1 MKKITMNACRGL
13 VCLSLACSMH
23 DCGDKIS
30 QEENQKNAHQATRQP
45 EADVTPKKVVMKVEN
60 AGRIF
65 KLTFVNNT
73 SQAVSTKDYSI
84 RARMTAA
91 KNLHNEDVALT
102 SRNEASDEQIQKIYY
117 QYTNPSGSITRTGI
131 CITNNNAQP
140 VPIHGLLDYD
150 ASLLEVHESLE
161 AELGI
166 SSSDSNIA
174 NATIQCELIDAQGAI
189 IDEKKLVYSADRTLT
204 SIEAHTIKLK
214 AHQASVVSDQATRQ
228 GTLQSIVLIQN
239 LAPQVI
245 DLAGIT
251 LKCSF
256 TVKDNLNFEGSATI
270 SSSPTYLVEQ
280 DIYCIP
286 IAISLNTTQ
295 VNQIQSCLADN
306 FNVTLTAVSKDGV
319 ALASVMRNGLTS
331 RGTFFINDNFDF

>member
-1 MKKITMNACRGL
+1 MNAYRGL
-13 VCLSLACSMH
+13 VLFSLAFSMH
-23 DCGDKIS
+23 ACGDKIS
-30 QEENQKNAHQATRQP
+30 QEANQKNAHQATRQP
-45 EADVTPKKVVMKVEN
+45 EADVTPKKVVMKVEKGS

-84 RARMTAA
+84 RARMTVA

-102 SRNEASDEQIQKIYY
+102 SRNEASGEQIQKIYY
-117 QYTNPSGSITRTGI
+117 QYTNPSGGITRTGI

-150 ASLLEVHESLE
+150 ASILEVHESLE

-189 IDEKKLVYSADRTLT
+189 IDEKELVYSADRTLT

-214 AHQASVVSDQATRQ
+214 AHQASLVSDQETRQ

-239 LAPQVI
+239 LAPKVI
-245 DLAGIT
+245 DLAGIA

-256 TVKDNLNFEGSATI
+256 TFKDNLNFEGSSKI
-270 SSSPTYLVEQ
+270 SSPTYLVEQ
-280 DIYCIP
+280 DIYCVP
-286 IAISLNTTQ
+286 IAISLNTTE
-295 VNQIQSCLADN
+295 VNQIQSLLLDD
-306 FNVTLTAVSKDGV
+306 FNVTLTALAKDGV
-319 ALASVMRNGLTS
+319 ALASVTKNGLTS
-331 RGTFFINDNFDF
+331 RGTFCINHNFDF